1 MGEGEGGGGRGRG
14 GGVGRKSRLPDHWGG
29 GNHGKLR
36 ENHGNL

>member
-1 MGEGEGGGGRGRG
+1 MGGRGREGREGEG